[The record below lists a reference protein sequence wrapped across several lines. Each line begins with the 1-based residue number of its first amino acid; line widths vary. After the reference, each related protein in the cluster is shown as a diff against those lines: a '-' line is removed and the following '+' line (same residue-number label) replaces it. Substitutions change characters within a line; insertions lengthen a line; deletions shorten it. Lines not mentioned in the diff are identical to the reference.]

1 MKSKTRQEIQANAKL
16 KARLANMF
24 NVTAQFVSL
33 SLLFKR
39 NSERAQAIRKAAL
52 VNGAELV
59 NITVAENTLDTI
71 KVLDNKGNVTRIIH
85 NSKS

>member
-1 MKSKTRQEIQANAKL
+1 MESKTRQEIQANAKL

-71 KVLDNKGNVTRIIH
+71 KVLDNKGNVTRII
-85 NSKS
+85 NQ

>member
-1 MKSKTRQEIQANAKL
+1 MESKTRQEIQANAKL

>member
-1 MKSKTRQEIQANAKL
+1 MESKTRQEIQANAKL

-85 NSKS
+85 NRKS